1 MDNFLIILFMLSF
14 IGLIISLI
22 RPSFIRLSSRK
33 SAMKVFIPLLL
44 GSFIFI
50 GGLKEGFVFLFSL
63 LFLLSLVAVIIG
75 LIRPALL
82 KFSNRIS
89 AMKVLFPVFLA
100 SFIIVLITT
109 DPVEEPRTDQETV
122 QEDSV
127 EQKETEE
134 KSDSENAEEQSEEQ
148 KNKDDDK
155 NDDKNADESKNEDDR
170 EEIHNGEKENTNED
184 ADSSPVN
191 EQEENQQNNT
201 ENEKESNTSNDE
213 STKESTASQPNKSPS
228 NESKGTTATVTRIVD
243 GDTIEINLNG
253 TIESVRLL
261 LVDTP
266 ETVHPS
272 LPVQKFGP
280 EASSFA
286 KKTLSGKKVQVE
298 YDGPKRDKYGRLL
311 AYLWVDGK
319 NFNEMLLREGLA
331 RFAYVYDPPYTHM
344 SSFTKAQSEAVNAKR
359 GIWSIEGY
367 VQSDGFNAVESET
380 ETKQSNNSSAASN
393 ETNTSGSSAYNGPYN
408 PHGKDRN
415 CGDFD
420 RQKNAQA
427 FFEAAGGPEQDPHR
441 LDRDGDGAVCES
453 LS

>member
-14 IGLIISLI
+14 IGIIISLI
-22 RPSFIRLSSRK
+22 RPSFIRFSSRK

-63 LFLLSLVAVIIG
+63 LFLLSLVAMIIG
-75 LIRPALL
+75 LIRPSLL

-100 SFIIVLITT
+100 SFLIVLITT
-109 DPVEEPRTDQETV
+109 DPVEEQRTDQETV
-122 QEDSV
+122 QEDAV

-134 KSDSENAEEQSEEQ
+134 TENAEEESEEQ
-148 KNKDDDK
+148 KNKNEDE
-155 NDDKNADESKNEDDR
+155 NAAESKSKDDR
-170 EEIHNGEKENTNED
+170 EEIHNEEKENTNEES
-184 ADSSPVN
+184 DSSSVN
-191 EQEENQQNNT
+191 KQEENQQNNT
-201 ENEKESNTSNDE
+201 ENKNDSNTSNDE
-213 STKESTASQPNKSPS
+213 STNESTDSESDKSPS
-228 NESKGTTATVTRIVD
+228 NEAKGTTATVTRVVD

-253 TIESVRLL
+253 MIESVRLL

-286 KKTLSGKKVQVE
+286 KKMLSGKKVQVE

-331 RFAYVYDPPYTHM
+331 RLAYVYDPPYTHM

-367 VQSDGFNAVESET
+367 VQSDGFNTVESET
-380 ETKQSNNSSAASN
+380 ETKQSNNSSTAST
-393 ETNTSGSSAYNGPYN
+393 ETNASGSSAYNGPYN
-408 PHGKDRN
+408 PHGKDRD

-420 RQKNAQA
+420 KQKGAQA

-441 LDRDGDGAVCES
+441 LDRDGDGTVCES

>member
-1 MDNFLIILFMLSF
+1 MLSF
-14 IGLIISLI
+14 IGIIISLI
-22 RPSFIRLSSRK
+22 RPSFINFSSRK

-63 LFLLSLVAVIIG
+63 LFLLSLVAMIIG
-75 LIRPALL
+75 LIRPSLL

-100 SFIIVLITT
+100 SFLIVLITT

-122 QEDSV
+122 QEDAV

-134 KSDSENAEEQSEEQ
+134 TENAEEQSEEQ
-148 KNKDDDK
+148 KNKNEDE
-155 NDDKNADESKNEDDR
+155 NAAESKNKDNR
-170 EEIHNGEKENTNED
+170 EEIHNEEKENANEES
-184 ADSSPVN
+184 DSSSVN
-191 EQEENQQNNT
+191 KQEEKQQNNT
-201 ENEKESNTSNDE
+201 ENKNDSKTLDEKESDPSNDE
-213 STKESTASQPNKSPS
+213 STNESTDSESDKRPS
-228 NESKGTTATVTRIVD
+228 NETKGTTATVTRIVD
-243 GDTIEINLNG
+243 GDTIGINLNG

-272 LPVQKFGP
+272 LPVQAFGP

-331 RFAYVYDPPYTHM
+331 RLAYVYDPPYTHM

-380 ETKQSNNSSAASN
+380 ETKQSNNSSTAST
-393 ETNTSGSSAYNGPYN
+393 ETKTSGSSAYNGPYN
-408 PHGKDRN
+408 PQGKDRN

-427 FFEAAGGPEQDPHR
+427 FLEADVGCVKYNHR
-441 LDRDGDGAVCES
+441 LDR
-453 LS
+453 